1 MTPGKSPGA
10 GRGIP
15 KITSLFWECTRPGTL
30 LDEPWLGRVLEHLFC
45 CLVHSESA
53 ICSSSTRIHV
63 YSAATNW
70 RTMAGRRRTRFLI
83 LQHSKSV
90 PSPLIWWSTRIQHN
104 MSTIQ
109 RTDSH
114 NKFLA
119 PLLSCAILSLS
130 LSLSLSLPVHIVTA
144 SHSTIEKLPAIGSG
158 ANIPSIV
165 GLDFPLFLSFCIQL
179 WSSSVK

>member
-1 MTPGKSPGA
+1 
-10 GRGIP
+10 
-15 KITSLFWECTRPGTL
+15 
-30 LDEPWLGRVLEHLFC
+30 
-45 CLVHSESA
+45 
-53 ICSSSTRIHV
+53 
-63 YSAATNW
+63 
-70 RTMAGRRRTRFLI
+70 
-83 LQHSKSV
+83 
-90 PSPLIWWSTRIQHN
+90 

-130 LSLSLSLPVHIVTA
+130 LSLSLSLFLPVHIVTA

-165 GLDFPLFLSFCIQL
+165 GLDFPLFLSVYSFGVLQ
-179 WSSSVK
+179 